1 MAAPNLNFY
10 PSPINNSPIP
20 VCFARSSVV
29 IGFIYAFAFAESSRE
44 QKNGFLSPGHR
55 KRANQLIPVFDMD
68 MKIK

>member
-1 MAAPNLNFY
+1 MMSPWPLTSDENVIPLSLILNT
-10 PSPINNSPIP
+10 
-20 VCFARSSVV
+20 VV
-29 IGFIYAFAFAESSRE
+29 IGFIYAFAESSRE

>member
-1 MAAPNLNFY
+1 MMSPWPLTSDENVIPLSLILNT
-10 PSPINNSPIP
+10 
-20 VCFARSSVV
+20 VV

-55 KRANQLIPVFDMD
+55 KRANQLIPVFGMD